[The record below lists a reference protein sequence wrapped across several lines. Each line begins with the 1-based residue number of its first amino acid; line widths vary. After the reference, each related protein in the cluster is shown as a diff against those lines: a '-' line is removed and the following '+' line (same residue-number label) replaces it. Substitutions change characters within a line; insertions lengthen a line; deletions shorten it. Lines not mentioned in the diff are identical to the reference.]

1 MNAEDND
8 ENNHRQVNKK
18 LLHIPISPSNAP
30 TDGIDDSI
38 QGELTIPSSPPKP
51 KALIIFA
58 HGSDSGMDSPCSGTC
73 HFLLIYQNTGI
84 FQN

>member
-18 LLHIPISPSNAP
+18 LLYIPISPSNAP

-38 QGELTIPSSPPKP
+38 QG
-51 KALIIFA
+51 
-58 HGSDSGMDSPCSGTC
+58 
-73 HFLLIYQNTGI
+73 
-84 FQN
+84 